1 MPLPSWIEPRITV
14 GNILTIIPLLGAILA
29 AAQGYG
35 SMTERVDQVTNKDIP
50 SLRQVDVEL
59 GGQIVAQGRVQ
70 DADRLSTRE
79 TLAELKTDVGYIRRY
94 VEEERRTSARQ

>member
-1 MPLPSWIEPRITV
+1 MALPKWIEPRITV

-35 SMTERVDQVTNKDIP
+35 VMGEKVDQITNRDLP

-59 GGQIVAQGRVQ
+59 GGQIVAQGRIQ

-94 VEEERRTSARQ
+94 VEEERRSARQ

>member
-1 MPLPSWIEPRITV
+1 MALPKWIEPRITV
-14 GNILTIIPLLGAILA
+14 GNILTIIPLLGAIFA

-35 SMTERVDQVTNKDIP
+35 AMMEKVDQIAQRDIP
-50 SLRQVDVEL
+50 SLRQTDIEL
-59 GGQIVAQGRVQ
+59 GGQIVAQGRVV

-94 VEEERRTSARQ
+94 VEEERRGARE

>member
-1 MPLPSWIEPRITV
+1 MALPKWIEPKITV
-14 GNILTIIPLLGAILA
+14 GNILTILPLIGAIFA

-35 SMTERVDQVTNKDIP
+35 AMMEKVDQITVRDIP

-59 GGQIVAQGRVQ
+59 SGQIIAQGKVI
-70 DADRLSTRE
+70 DTDRLSTRE

-94 VEEERRTSARQ
+94 VEEERRGSRP